1 MQQQQ
6 QHKEGNLDK
15 KRVDEKVASDVMCA
29 PDISFETG
37 RAAKNPFNM
46 ALGNV
51 EEGWGVGGDP
61 LENLGFILTQ
71 FRLVSLFVASQK
83 LEESFMSSAC
93 PSPSR

>member
-1 MQQQQ
+1 M
-6 QHKEGNLDK
+6 
-15 KRVDEKVASDVMCA
+15 MCA

-37 RAAKNPFNM
+37 RAAKNPFNTT
-46 ALGNV
+46 LGNV
-51 EEGWGVGGDP
+51 EEGEGLGGENP

-83 LEESFMSSAC
+83 LEESFMSLAC